1 MDRQEDGLTP
11 ACAKACPT
19 ASIQFGPVEE
29 LRDAARQ
36 RVTDLGDR
44 GNDRAYL
51 YGCDS
56 VGDYGPLNAFFL
68 LEDHPNQYN
77 LPVNPPQPFKGQA
90 KRYAA
95 GLAVGVALT
104 ALSAILFGSSG
115 RKRGR

>member
-1 MDRQEDGLTP
+1 MCARFAFAFLLALLT
-11 ACAKACPT
+11 C
-19 ASIQFGPVEE
+19 QGQDQE
-29 LRDAARQ
+29 LREAARD
-36 RVTDLGDR
+36 RVANLKER

-77 LPVNPPQPFKGQA
+77 LPVNPPQPFKGQT

-95 GLAVGVALT
+95 GIAMGVAL
-104 ALSAILFGSSG
+104 AGLSAVLFSLGG
-115 RKRGR
+115 NKRAR